1 MLFEAVSLAVL
12 VLLIIK
18 ASQRPRNFPPG
29 PRGVP
34 ILGYLPFL
42 SNGEPVYRTMKKLA
56 KTYGPVAGFY
66 VGPNQPFISVV
77 GPQAVKEALHNDDL
91 NGRPSNSVI
100 LARTFGEKLGV
111 AFTDGE
117 FWREQRRFTMR
128 QLREMGFGKSSIEYQ
143 TMEEIRDL
151 IDEIKNQ
158 GKSNEDYI
166 VDFKGIFVVSVVNI
180 LWAIVGGERFQRS
193 DAKFKRLLEDIDLFF
208 RVGNPVRANVPVPVF
223 LLQMFPRLRS
233 YFGVESD
240 MFEPLQ
246 TFIKETVEQH
256 ERSRS
261 VEADIPRDF
270 IDAYLDEVKQQSV
283 KNSSTTFTYKQLV
296 ATVQD
301 LITGGS
307 ETTTNAIGFTLLYL
321 IHYPQVQRKMQ
332 EELDQVCGTALPS
345 LALRASLPYTDA
357 VLMEVQRMNTIAPV
371 TAPHRAMKDT
381 QLLGYTIP
389 KGSILSIN
397 IDSVLNDTD
406 TWKDPHCFRPE
417 RHLNVDMTKIVKN
430 ENHIPF
436 GVGKRMCLGEPLT
449 RNSYFLFTSSLV
461 KTFEFS
467 AVPGQ
472 PLPTLEPVVG
482 FTSAYDGFK
491 AVAKPRSTLT
501 QAL

>member
-1 MLFEAVSLAVL
+1 MLFEAVSLTVL
-12 VLLIIK
+12 VFLIIK

-29 PRGVP
+29 PKGIP
-34 ILGYLPFL
+34 FFGYLPFL

-100 LARTFGEKLGV
+100 IARTFGEKLGV
-111 AFTDGE
+111 VFTDGE

-128 QLREMGFGKSSIEYQ
+128 QLREMGFGKTSVEYQ
-143 TMEEIRDL
+143 MTDEIRDL
-151 IDEIKNQ
+151 IDEIKKQ
-158 GKSNEDYI
+158 GRSNDDFI

-180 LWAIVGGERFQRS
+180 LWAIVGGERFQRD
-193 DAKFKRLLEDIDLFF
+193 DARFKRLLEDIDLFF
-208 RVGNPVRANVPVPVF
+208 RVGNPVRANFPVPVF
-223 LLQMFPRLRS
+223 LLRLFPGLRS
-233 YFGVESD
+233 YFGVQTD

-246 TFIKETVEQH
+246 KFIKETVEQH
-256 ERSRS
+256 EKSRS
-261 VEADIPRDF
+261 LDADVPRDF
-270 IDAYLDEVKQQSV
+270 IDAYLDEVKQQSA
-283 KNSSTTFTYKQLV
+283 KNPSTTFTYKQLV

-307 ETTTNAIGFTLLYL
+307 ETTANSIGFTLLYL
-321 IHYPQVQRKMQ
+321 INYPQVQHKMQ

-357 VLMEVQRMNTIAPV
+357 VLMEVQRMNTIAPL
-371 TAPHRAMKDT
+371 TAPHRATKDT
-381 QLLGYTIP
+381 KLLGYNIP

-397 IDSVLNDTD
+397 IDSVLNDAD

-449 RNSYFLFTSSLV
+449 RNSYFLFTSALV
-461 KTFEFS
+461 KTFDFS
-467 AVPGQ
+467 AIPGQ

-491 AVAKPRSTLT
+491 AVAKPRSGIPTF
-501 QAL
+501 